1 MTRIKPLT
9 IEDLPR
15 ETQTA
20 LEFSKQLIGYVPGSV
35 MIMGHW
41 PELLGAFRGLVSMIY
56 GDSAIHNGL
65 KRIIGAVTRLLLGVN
80 IARRT
85 RRWARLIRVLTNRR

>member
-35 MIMGHW
+35 MIMAHW
-41 PELLGAFRGLVSMIY
+41 PERLGAFRGLVSMIY

-85 RRWARLIRVLTNRR
+85 RRWAHLIRVLTNRR

>member
-9 IEDLPR
+9 IEELPA
-15 ETQTA
+15 ETQAA
-20 LEFSKQLIGYVPGSV
+20 LEFSKQLMGYVPGSV
-35 MIMGHW
+35 MIMAHW